1 MRAETKL
8 PRGWTG
14 AWRRATGVMGVGLLL
29 LVGCGGDGGGSGP
42 PTGPVDD
49 LRDRALAAGLAPLPS
64 TPIYPVDNPF
74 LAEKVELGRLLF
86 FDPILSGPMDVAC
99 STCHLPRFAFADGRQ
114 FPSGAG
120 ATGLGPERTDP
131 GPPPLRLM
139 ERNSPPV
146 FNIGLFGRG
155 SPTPTTNSTM
165 FWSGS
170 AFGLEDQV
178 LNPIAA
184 DKELRGMTYAKPVAV
199 DSVLVR
205 LRAVDDYVDRFLV
218 AFPDVAGAV
227 GRDPERLL
235 THTTLR
241 SALAAYV
248 RELVTPN
255 APIDRFLAG
264 DATALTQA
272 QRRGLELFI
281 GDAGCVDC
289 HRGPVLSDFTMR
301 VIGGAQE
308 GLGRDTTPGDDLGW
322 GEHGGTPYSFRV
334 PPLRQVAETA
344 PYLHAG
350 TEADLMELL
359 RFKNRGVSEH
369 PSVPDSKLDPAVT
382 PLGLSEAQ
390 LQDLRAFLAAL
401 SDSQTTQDELFHAP
415 ATVPSG
421 LTVPK

>member
-1 MRAETKL
+1 M
-8 PRGWTG
+8 GG
-14 AWRRATGVMGVGLLL
+14 AALI
-29 LVGCGGDGGGSGP
+29 GCGGDGDGSKP
-42 PTGPVDD
+42 PTEPVDD
-49 LRDRALAAGLAPLPS
+49 LRTRALEAGLSALPS
-64 TPIYPVDNPF
+64 EPIRPAENPYVE
-74 LAEKVELGRLLF
+74 EKVRLGHLLF

-155 SPTPTTNSTM
+155 SPIPTTNATM

-184 DKELRGMTYAKPVAV
+184 DKELRGMTYSKPVAV
-199 DSVLVR
+199 DSVLAR
-205 LRAVDDYVDRFLV
+205 LRTIETYVDLFAE
-218 AFPDVAGAV
+218 AFPEVVGSV
-227 GRDPERLL
+227 GRDPEMLL

-241 SALAAYV
+241 LALAAYI
-248 RELVTPN
+248 RELVTPD
-255 APIDRFLAG
+255 APLDRYLSG
-264 DATALTQA
+264 DDAALSTA

-281 GDAGCVDC
+281 GDGGCVDC
-289 HRGPVLSDFTMR
+289 HTGPVLSDFTMR

-369 PSVPDSKLDPAVT
+369 PSVSDSRLDPAVR

-390 LQDLRAFLAAL
+390 LQDLKAFLESL
-401 SDSQTTQDELFHAP
+401 SDSRTITDELFKAP
-415 ATVPSG
+415 ASVPSG
-421 LTVPK
+421 LTIPK